1 MADAFEAL
9 EDLKKALG
17 GSDDSHGETW
27 WNYGGLKVFNMNQGW
42 NKMLRFHVKHGETPH
57 SLTWF
62 VAKSL
67 VSYLFKP
74 KPIPTV
80 TNAGNSFFR
89 LLIPGVHLL
98 NSLGWNDMGDHLY
111 MNLWSPVLDEDPTT
125 VRSCVRSRGCCTSDG
140 AGYGMER
147 LFICWNSA
155 KRSDWI
161 SMAFESIEKCSN
173 PCCLMIRGDA
183 TQCKGDSGIH
193 QAVQSGIL
201 TFASATNI

>member
-1 MADAFEAL
+1 M
-9 EDLKKALG
+9 
-17 GSDDSHGETW
+17 
-27 WNYGGLKVFNMNQGW
+27 
-42 NKMLRFHVKHGETPH
+42 VKHRIH
-57 SLTWF
+57 WHDLWRNLS
-62 VAKSL
+62 

-98 NSLGWNDMGDHLY
+98 HSPGWNDMGAHLF
-111 MNLWSPVLDEDPTT
+111 MNLWCPVLDEDPTT
-125 VRSCVRSRGCCTSDG
+125 VRSCVRSGGCCTSDG

-173 PCCLMIRGDA
+173 PCWLGAMPPNARGIA
-183 TQCKGDSGIH
+183 GYTKLCMVAGTGWRALGSGYRPRH
-193 QAVQSGIL
+193 EPSGC
-201 TFASATNI
+201 